1 LVSKVALSPIFA
13 DFERQLAAEGLA
25 PLDAGRMV
33 TRGARNHHADW
44 ERTMPERAAAADAY
58 LAWAWSVVEQLGARG
73 FESDR
78 QRKVWLLHADG
89 LSHNE
94 IARRLSMRRRTVT
107 AEVSAV
113 KVAYGPAPPNP
124 WRKSGRETQM
134 GKGEVAAI
142 RTDQPPAP
150 PKVFRYARILM
161 REPLEIKGRATRHD
175 RLLDVDGRPHAGGI
189 DVMIGPEDFPGTA
202 VEPQVITVPW
212 WRIRQADRTVD
223 G

>member
-1 LVSKVALSPIFA
+1 
-13 DFERQLAAEGLA
+13 
-25 PLDAGRMV
+25 
-33 TRGARNHHADW
+33 
-44 ERTMPERAAAADAY
+44 
-58 LAWAWSVVEQLGARG
+58 
-73 FESDR
+73 
-78 QRKVWLLHADG
+78 
-89 LSHNE
+89 
-94 IARRLSMRRRTVT
+94 
-107 AEVSAV
+107 
-113 KVAYGPAPPNP
+113 
-124 WRKSGRETQM
+124 M